1 MSGGVQGTYF
11 RSYQLIQRNDE
22 FPSSAG
28 NWYSTWSGS
37 PVRSQPRPRS
47 RDRAARSADPA
58 KIAQA
63 AQKGDSPAQLRQL
76 TELVVAHASVCRTCR
91 CRSTCAR
98 FGRYAAGDARRPS
111 VAASTVSRWI
121 LSNGIQSLCALLG
134 RAPARDCQCQ
144 PAVRECCPDAARNAL
159 AQRRGIPLPCFG
171 SKRLFKLIS

>member
-11 RSYQLIQRNDE
+11 PSCQLIQRTTNLRAVLGIGTA
-22 FPSSAG
+22 PALG
-28 NWYSTWSGS
+28 HL
-37 PVRSQPRPRS
+37 VRSQPRPRN
-47 RDRAARSADPA
+47 SA
-58 KIAQA
+58 
-63 AQKGDSPAQLRQL
+63 AQLRQL
-76 TELVVAHASVCRTCR
+76 TELVVAHASVCGTCR

-171 SKRLFKLIS
+171 SKRLSKLIS